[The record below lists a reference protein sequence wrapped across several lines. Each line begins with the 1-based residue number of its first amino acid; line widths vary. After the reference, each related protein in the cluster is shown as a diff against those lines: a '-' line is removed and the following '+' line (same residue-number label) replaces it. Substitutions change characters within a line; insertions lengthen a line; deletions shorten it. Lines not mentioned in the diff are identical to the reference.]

1 MLKFYRSVLAAGV
14 VTLGLAA
21 CGDNVTIAPPP
32 PPNTGVTVTVTPTNA
47 SVGIG
52 QTIQLAASVVAD
64 SGVSTGLIWTSS
76 SAPIASVSNTGLV
89 TGVALGSTTIIATST
104 ANPARSAAVSITVTS
119 SSVFTISPST
129 MSLAPNHG
137 ANATA
142 LVSLGVGQTIASTGI
157 VWSSLNADIAT
168 VPASCNSNTTTTG
181 TTGASVCQITGV
193 SQGTAVISATATVG
207 NQTFTQTM
215 TVNVGQGASISIQSV
230 TTGATAGDT
239 VGTGVCAGVVNAP
252 VILTNVNCQIDVTL
266 NLNAGIQPLD
276 KLVITIVQGSHV
288 KVAAQQIYNGTIPS
302 AGPVTLSI
310 NTANFTKNPAT
321 GTATV
326 DYYNGPTSLIVQV
339 FPTLVP
345 GGGGTV
351 VDCQTG
357 ANDATCAVV
366 NSMIFTNFDG
376 WAGDVNKCSA
386 VIAPAAVCPPA
397 NPAGPTPTGGFATD
411 VGGSTANLGKTYW
424 GGPGPTGLITAELY
438 AVVYDDNPA
447 YAPGSSL
454 NRCNNQVGDG
464 TGCISQVNWT
474 IGSTSI
480 SSGHCDFAMQSATI
494 TPATPLFLQTFGD
507 SGVPGWTNDC
517 RTHQN
522 ILTRRDNII
531 LQSPT
536 LDAQNNG
543 FPTGRL
549 IPNTVVFAATP
560 DSFRLDW
567 AAPTGVSQPLVLGAE
582 GFNWINAIFVF
593 NPNPGGPLGT
603 DAGVGPAP
611 ATWLAFASTSGGSGP
626 FLTPITTGANLPETN
641 QNCAGIGC
649 DGFTAIATLADLL
662 GNTATTGTTGAFGV
676 DKTAPMVRYSTK
688 VAPSSYAA
696 IYDSGGTAAVHDSTT
711 YWVIEGTYGANVV
724 TAGAQVRFLAGAAG
738 TNDSFRIEALD
749 NRSGLSRAIENTI
762 NFSQVG
768 TPCRSGGCT
777 TVSSISTGVF
787 GASTI
792 DGWRPAPAFH
802 VTNGIVGGAPPAT
815 PGYYTTTGFVVDR
828 AGNVSGCP
836 STGTIAGASTGT
848 ASICTAAPPSVT
860 PGTNTATGVGGAN
873 EYFRRTLALDPAQ
886 PQVTGVS
893 PNNNYTGNAPAIFT
907 LGAQNDLEVID
918 ARLSLQ
924 YPNVTIGNVAG
935 TTANGGLITF
945 GPAVPIATR
954 FDASIV
960 NPVLAPVMLDLFTVN
975 IQETCTGPN
984 GGGGIGRPASGP
996 TGVTF
1001 CTTASAGDPIDTTT
1015 GTGIALTKPNF
1026 VAVQVRDVFGSFI
1039 NNTTAGAATG
1049 VSANFAS
1056 PILSATVPAP
1066 GAYSVT
1072 YDTLALCPQ
1081 GGVVGGKCVIGGINF
1096 RADGTDSAFAAFRAT
1111 QALSITLPIFVRVD
1125 LFGLNASNQWVF
1137 IARCTIPAAISP
1149 NTGAQGCGGGTV
1161 TGTDN
1166 GLERYWVFAFTSV
1179 PITGY
1184 SEFRAL
1190 GVDSNGFGL
1199 FSTVEP

>member
-1 MLKFYRSVLAAGV
+1 MFKFYRSVLAAGV
-14 VTLGLAA
+14 VALGLAA
-21 CGDNVTIAPPP
+21 CGDNVTVSPPP
-32 PPNTGVTVTVTPTNA
+32 PPSGGVSLVTVTPPSITIG
-47 SVGIG
+47 VG
-52 QTIQLAASVVAD
+52 QTEQLAVSVVAD
-64 SGVSTGLIWTSS
+64 SGISTAVDWTTGNALVATVSS
-76 SAPIASVSNTGLV
+76 SGVV
-89 TGVALGSTTIIATST
+89 TGVGLGSTSIIATSHI
-104 ANPARSAAVSITVTS
+104 NPARSAAAQVTVSNAATFSITPNTLPLAPGQS
-119 SSVFTISPST
+119 SSVS
-129 MSLAPNHG
+129 
-137 ANATA
+137 ATA
-142 LVSLGVGQTIASTGI
+142 VLQAGQTASAI
-157 VWSSLNADIAT
+157 VWTSLTPSVAT
-168 VPASCNSNTTTTG
+168 VASGCTTTAG
-181 TTGASVCQITGV
+181 TSTCAITGV
-193 SQGTAVISATATVG
+193 SQGSAVITASTTVGGQNLTATVAV
-207 NQTFTQTM
+207 T
-215 TVNVGQGASISIQSV
+215 VGQGASISIQSV
-230 TTGATAGDT
+230 TEGATAGDT
-239 VGTGVCAGVVNAP
+239 LAPGAVCAGVVNAP

-266 NLNAGIQPLD
+266 NLDAGIQPLD
-276 KLVITIVQGSHV
+276 KLVITIVQGSHT

-302 AGPVTLSI
+302 TGPVTLSV
-310 NTANFTKNPAT
+310 NTANFTKNQAT
-321 GTATV
+321 GTASV
-326 DYYNGPTSLIVQV
+326 DYYNGPTSMIVQV
-339 FPTLVP
+339 FPTHAV
-345 GGGGTV
+345 GGTV

-357 ANDATCAVV
+357 ANDPTCAVI

-386 VIAPAAVCPPA
+386 VITPAAVCPAA

-424 GGPGPTGLITAELY
+424 GGPTATGEITAELY

-464 TGCISQVNWT
+464 TGCISTVSWT
-474 IGSTSI
+474 IGSTAI
-480 SSGHCDFAMQSATI
+480 STGHCPFMPQSATV
-494 TPATPLFLQTFGD
+494 TPLTPLFVQTFGTTGEATVTNGC
-507 SGVPGWTNDC
+507 SG
-517 RTHQN
+517 HQN

-531 LQSPT
+531 IQSPT

-543 FPTGRL
+543 FPINKL

-567 AAPTGVSQPLVLGAE
+567 APPTGVALPAVIGAE
-582 GFNWINAIFVF
+582 GFNWINAMFAF
-593 NPNPGGPLGT
+593 NPGGTLGT

-626 FLTPITTGANLPETN
+626 FLTPITTGADLPETN
-641 QNCAGIGC
+641 QNCAGLGC
-649 DGFTAIATLADLL
+649 DGFTAIATLDDLL
-662 GNTATTGTTGAFGV
+662 GNTATTGATASFGV

-688 VAPSSYAA
+688 VAPSLYAA

-711 YWVIEGTYGANVV
+711 YWAIEGVYGANVV
-724 TAGAQVRFLAGAAG
+724 TVGAQVRFLAGAAG

-749 NRSGLSRAIENTI
+749 NRSGLSRAVENTI
-762 NFSQVG
+762 NFSQAGAPCG
-768 TPCRSGGCT
+768 TAGGCT
-777 TVSSISTGVF
+777 TVSSITTGVF
-787 GASTI
+787 GAATI

-802 VTNGIVGGAPPAT
+802 ITNGIAGGAPPTT

-836 STGTIAGASTGT
+836 ITGPILGAVTGT

-860 PGTNTATGVGGAN
+860 AGTNSATGVVGAN
-873 EYFRRTLALDPAQ
+873 EFFRRTLALDPAQ
-886 PQVTGVS
+886 PLVTGVS
-893 PNNNYTGNAPAIFT
+893 PNAMYVADSSATFT

-935 TTANGGLITF
+935 TPANGGLITF

-996 TGVTF
+996 TTATF
-1001 CTTASAGDPIDTTT
+1001 CATASAGDPIDTTT

-1066 GAYSVT
+1066 GSYFVT
-1072 YDTLALCPQ
+1072 YDGSVLCPQ
-1081 GGVVGGKCVIGGINF
+1081 GGVVGGACVIGGINF
-1096 RADGTDSAFAAFRAT
+1096 RADGISGSTYNYRAT
-1111 QALSITLPIFVRVD
+1111 EPLSVTLPIFTRVD
-1125 LFGLNASNQWVF
+1125 LFGLNALNQWVF
-1137 IARCTIPAAISP
+1137 IQRCTIPATISP

-1166 GLERYWVFAFTSV
+1166 GLERYWVYSFTSV
-1179 PITGY
+1179 PVTGFT
-1184 SEFRAL
+1184 EFRAL
-1190 GVDSNGFGL
+1190 GVNSSGFGL
-1199 FSTVEP
+1199 FSTVQP